1 MDKKVVVCE
10 KCKRENNIDRTFC
23 EKCGAVL
30 SEAGFDNPKLLSDE
44 EFKIKRIKQNILKT
58 PHTSVLWSDIVD
70 LYAKKIEQYK
80 AFYNIEDLENS
91 SKATTIEKMNRFLD
105 LCSHGE
111 FQIAFVGTIKTG
123 KSTLMNALLGK
134 DYASEAVTPET
145 AALTKFRSSVKDYV
159 KVTFY
164 SKEEWEKLWKSIS
177 SNKDV
182 FMLEYKALKADSC
195 KKQWVGHKEYKVDL
209 LPEQIEAEVA
219 KWTSCRH
226 PEHYFVKEVEVG
238 LSTLPKDF
246 PKQLV
251 FVDTPGLS
259 DPVRYRSEI
268 TKNYIRKANA
278 IFLCVDVQKLTCEE
292 YEMISGV
299 LAYCEDNKEKVH
311 VIVTHWDMLHDP
323 VEDWEKQQNNYIRQ
337 LSGVGYYGS
346 VALAAKN
353 IIHSSAYMYKLCRD
367 FDNIDDNEWSE
378 YSTFATKLNLCSFR
392 DLIRNPNILSDI
404 IPEVQKATNIDE
416 IKRIISDRLIS
427 NYSSILAADIRRL
440 YFELVYDIQ
449 RTNVDNQKELNNYID
464 ALDANIDRQ
473 KEKIKQLAKNR
484 QDIDKAYGKLKD
496 ILDEIDQCASTKVR
510 RIMYSIESSIAD
522 SK

>member
-1 MDKKVVVCE
+1 MDKKFVVCE
-10 KCKRENNIDRTFC
+10 KCGSKNGGDRTFC
-23 EKCGAVL
+23 EKCGTIL
-30 SEAGFDNPKLLSDE
+30 GNDDFENPDLLKSE
-44 EFKIKRIKQNILKT
+44 EFKIKRIKQNILST
-58 PHTSVLWSDIVD
+58 PHKSVLWNDIID
-70 LYAKKIEQYK
+70 LYVKKVEQYK
-80 AFYNIEDLENS
+80 AFYNVEDLENS

-164 SKEEWEKLWKSIS
+164 SKEEWDKLWKSIS

-182 FMLEYKALKADSC
+182 FLLEYKELHADAC
-195 KKQWVGHKEYKVDL
+195 KKQWVGHEEYRVEL
-209 LPEQIEAEVA
+209 LPDQIEEEVA
-219 KWTSCRH
+219 KWTSSRH

-268 TKNYIRKANA
+268 TKNYIKKANA

-311 VIVTHWDMLHDP
+311 VIVTHWDMLHNP

-337 LSGVGYYGS
+337 LSGAGYYGS

-367 FDNIDDNEWSE
+367 FDNIDDNEYTE
-378 YSTFATKLNLCSFR
+378 YLTFATKLNLCSFR
-392 DLIRNPNILSDI
+392 DLRRNPNILSDI

-449 RTNVDNQKELNNYID
+449 RTNSSNQRDLKNYIET
-464 ALDANIDRQ
+464 LDANID
-473 KEKIKQLAKNR
+473 KQREQIIRLAHNR
-484 QDIDKAYGKLKD
+484 ENIDRAYASLKD
-496 ILDEIDQCASTKVR
+496 ILGSIDYYADT
-510 RIMYSIESSIAD
+510 RINAIWDSIEASIV
-522 SK
+522 KNK

>member
-70 LYAKKIEQYK
+70 LYAKKVEQYK

-164 SKEEWEKLWKSIS
+164 SKEEWDKLWKSIS

-182 FMLEYKALKADSC
+182 FLLEYKDLHADSC
-195 KKQWVGHKEYKVDL
+195 KKQWVGHKEYRVEL
-209 LPEQIEAEVA
+209 LPDQIEEEVA
-219 KWTSCRH
+219 KWTSSRH

-268 TKNYIRKANA
+268 TKNYIKKANA

-299 LAYCEDNKEKVH
+299 LAYCKNNKEKVH
-311 VIVTHWDMLHDP
+311 VIVTHWDTLHKP
-323 VEDWEKQQNNYIRQ
+323 LEDWDKQQDNYIRQ
-337 LSGVGYYGS
+337 LSGLGYYGS
-346 VALAAKN
+346 MALAAKN
-353 IIHSSAYMYKLCRD
+353 IIYSSAYMYKLCCN
-367 FDNIDDNEWSE
+367 FESVSDDE
-378 YSTFATKLNLCSFR
+378 YTEYLSFATKLNLYSPR
-392 DLIRNPNILSDI
+392 DQRRNPNALEDS
-404 IPEVQKATNIDE
+404 IPAVKSATNIDE
-416 IKRIISDRLIS
+416 IKKLISDRLIS
-427 NYSSILAADIRRL
+427 NYASILASDIKRL
-440 YFELVYDIQ
+440 YLELVYDIQ
-449 RTNVDNQKELNNYID
+449 RTNDDNQNELNNYIE
-464 ALDANIDRQ
+464 ALDANIDQQ

-484 QDIDKAYGKLKD
+484 QDIDKAYAKLED
-496 ILDEIDQCASTKVR
+496 ILKEINQCASTKVR
-510 RIMYSIESSIAD
+510 RIWYSIDSSIAE